1 MDKYP
6 ISVIVPTYNRSQ
18 LLTYTLDSLLIQ
30 HTPKNI
36 FEVIVADDGS
46 SDNTKEVVE
55 SYKGQ
60 LNIKYVYQE
69 DKGYRPASA
78 RNLGIMN
85 AEGAICFFV
94 DAGVILS
101 EDCVNA
107 HIAIH
112 SELGSQVAAIGY
124 VYGFD
129 QSGNTSIQ
137 ETIIPANPA
146 QTIENL
152 RSAGIGLDIRERYY
166 KRYNDRI
173 DTLPA
178 PWILFW
184 TCNVSVSRRNLIN
197 IGCFD
202 ERYDG
207 RWGCE
212 DNDVGIRLWQRGVK
226 IHLCRKA
233 ASIHFPHEKNMEQK
247 IEQGYRNC
255 TIFHQKFQTAET
267 KIFLENYKQ
276 LITDESVDI
285 NAMILQSQA
294 IY

>member
-1 MDKYP
+1 MDRYTL
-6 ISVIVPTYNRSQ
+6 SVIIPTYNRSQ
-18 LLTYTLDSLLIQ
+18 LLAYTLDSLLIQ
-30 HTPKNI
+30 NVHKDV

-55 SYKGQ
+55 KYRER

-78 RNLGIMN
+78 RNLGIIN
-85 AEGAICFFV
+85 AEGTICFFV

-112 SELGSQVAAIGY
+112 ASHGPHLAAIGY

-129 QSGNTSIQ
+129 QSGKVPVKEMIKPQ
-137 ETIIPANPA
+137 DPA
-146 QTIENL
+146 QTIDIL
-152 RSAGIGLDIRERYY
+152 RSEGAGHDIRERHY
-166 KRYNDRI
+166 RRCNDKI
-173 DTLPA
+173 ETLPA
-178 PWILFW
+178 PWLLFW
-184 TCNVSVSRRNLIN
+184 TCNVSASRKDLIG
-197 IGCFD
+197 IGMFD
-202 ERYDG
+202 EQYDG

-212 DNDVGIRLWQRGVK
+212 DNDVGIRLWQKGVS

-233 ASIHFPHEKNMEQK
+233 ESIHYPHEKNMQQK
-247 IEQGYRNC
+247 LEDGYANC
-255 TIFHQKFQTAET
+255 TYFHQKFQTPET
-267 KIFLENYKQ
+267 KIFLENFKQ
-276 LITDESVDI
+276 FITDESVDI
-285 NAMILQSQA
+285 NALILKSQA